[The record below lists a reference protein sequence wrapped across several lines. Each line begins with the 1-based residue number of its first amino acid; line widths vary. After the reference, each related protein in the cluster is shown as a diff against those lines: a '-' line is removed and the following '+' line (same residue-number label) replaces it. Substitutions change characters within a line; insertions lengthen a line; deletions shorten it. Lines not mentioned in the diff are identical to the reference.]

1 MVYKFSSKANF
12 GTQSGLWTVWCN
24 AIENTYR
31 LYVLT
36 KMLLDII
43 DCWKL
48 TSLIIALQMVG
59 DLYLSAQLKLL
70 CLVLA
75 WKLKWIT
82 LSNIFVLSI
91 LFHTRVPKLI
101 QWKGIQSI
109 WTSLFFDWVLPV
121 VLFLVSLFLS
131 LLLLLD
137 LGVALRLH
145 ALLCSHSSLHKS
157 KKGLY
162 SCSCGLYCIGEEAN
176 QSLRD

>member
-1 MVYKFSSKANF
+1 MYKFSSKANF

-82 LSNIFVLSI
+82 LSNIFVLST
-91 LFHTRVPKLI
+91 LLHTRVSSPKIDSMKRHSVHLDFLI
-101 QWKGIQSI
+101 FRLSSSCCSI
-109 WTSLFFDWVLPV
+109 FG
-121 VLFLVSLFLS
+121 LS
-131 LLLLLD
+131 FPFPSSSSR
-137 LGVALRLH
+137 LGSCVALACFTML
-145 ALLCSHSSLHKS
+145 AQLPP
-157 KKGLY
+157 
-162 SCSCGLYCIGEEAN
+162 
-176 QSLRD
+176 